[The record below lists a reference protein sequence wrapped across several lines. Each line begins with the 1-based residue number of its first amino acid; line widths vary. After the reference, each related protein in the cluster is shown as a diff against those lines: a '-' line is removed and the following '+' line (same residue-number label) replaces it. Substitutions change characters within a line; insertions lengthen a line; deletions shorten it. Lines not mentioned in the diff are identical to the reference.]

1 VVSSNLNHYRLCYR
15 RLSSRVIAIF
25 TGAMLGAGL
34 GGCAI
39 LPPPVMPAPAWAGL
53 QLGAQHPLAAWA
65 PAQARLRAP
74 NGTEINVEG
83 NGDVRGADV
92 MLPVAAFYAPRLAL
106 HIAPTPRMDFGVYVT
121 WLNAGAQ
128 ARFFES
134 GPEVAGGR
142 LALSVAY
149 QIGYPIPQSAT
160 VIPTP
165 HVGRLL
171 LESHPPATAR
181 WASFFALGPSYGSH
195 RHSLSAP
202 DPHGAEDGED
212 DIIDIGRSEL
222 RFEVTAGIQF
232 RTSGRRTAVMLA
244 LSPYV
249 VASNGRGSG
258 EPRMPGGYEVVQY
271 RQRWGLSLTLGWLAS
286 LKRP

>member
-1 VVSSNLNHYRLCYR
+1 
-15 RLSSRVIAIF
+15 
-25 TGAMLGAGL
+25 MLGTGL

-39 LPPPVMPAPAWAGL
+39 LPPPVMPAAAGTGL
-53 QLGAQHPLAAWA
+53 QLGAQHPLATWA

-74 NGTEINVEG
+74 NGAEINVEG

-92 MLPVAAFYAPRLAL
+92 PFLLPMAVSPRLAL
-106 HIAPTPRMDFGVYVT
+106 QAAVSPRMEVGVHVGGA
-121 WLNAGAQ
+121 NAGAQ
-128 ARFFES
+128 VRFFDAP
-134 GPEVAGGR
+134 PEVAGDR

-149 QIGYPIPQSAT
+149 QVGYPIPQAAT

-165 HVGRLL
+165 HVVRLL
-171 LESHPPATAR
+171 VESHPRSTAR
-181 WASFFALGPSYGSH
+181 WSTFLAFGPSYGSH

-202 DPHGAEDGED
+202 DPTGGED

-222 RFEVTAGIQF
+222 RFEVTAGVQF
-232 RTSGRRTAVMLA
+232 RSSSRRTAVLLA

-258 EPRMPGGYEVVQY
+258 EPRRPGGYKVVQY
-271 RQRWGLSLTLGWLAS
+271 QQRWGLSLTLGWLAS
-286 LKRP
+286 LKRPSDDAQRRSDQMLR